1 MKNLKISLFI
11 LLGWISLTF
20 AQTKEF
26 TYQDIIFNSYGKLA
40 PKYLSQLNWVKGSG
54 SYYYVSGDSLIITD
68 SGNQKEIV
76 TLNEINASV
85 NNLNIDSLR
94 YFPRIK
100 EMENNRFYF
109 YSENNFL
116 SFDTEGKKLSV
127 VNKLPSGAENIFP
140 SPNKQMTAYT
150 IKNNLYLAADGKSQI
165 AITSEA
171 DSNIVSGQSVSRNEF
186 GITHGIFWSPQSNKI
201 AFYQKDESAVT
212 SYPLVDITTRP
223 AHLKNIKYPMNGQG
237 SESVSVGVY
246 DIKTGKIV
254 FLKTS
259 GGKNQ
264 YLTCVTWGPNSKYI
278 YIAHLNRLQNRM
290 RLVKYDADSG
300 DEVKE
305 LFTESSD
312 KYVEPEHDL
321 VFIPEQPDKFL
332 WFSERDGW
340 QHLYLYNTEGK
351 LLKQLTKG
359 NWAVLGV
366 VGITN
371 DGNVLFYS
379 TKDSPIEENLYKV
392 SLKTGAMKRV
402 TKVGGVH
409 RVKYNP
415 QKGLLIDNYTNL
427 KTPRVINIIDLTG
440 SVLKNLLTAENPIKD
455 YKLGKQKVFTI
466 KNDEGTTLYCRITYP
481 VDFDSTKK
489 YPAIVYVYGGPHV
502 QLIKNSWGYGRY
514 AFWFQKMAEKG
525 YFVFTLDNRG
535 SDNRGLAFE
544 QATWHQLGT
553 KEIEDQ
559 LTGVK
564 YLKSLPY
571 IDAARLGVFGWSYG
585 GFMTTSLML
594 RTNNTFKVGVAGGAV
609 IDWRYYEVMYGE
621 RYMGTDADNHEGME
635 KSSLLNYVQNLKG
648 KFLMVHGTMDPTVVW
663 QHTLMFLSKATHLNK
678 RLDYYPYVGSQHG
691 VYGID
696 AVNLYQKITEYFL
709 KNL

>member
-1 MKNLKISLFI
+1 MKKIKI
-11 LLGWISLTF
+11 LLFSILCFATLGF
-20 AQTKEF
+20 AQDKEF

-40 PKYLSQLNWVKGSG
+40 PQNLHQLNWVKEKN
-54 SYYYVSGDSLIITD
+54 SYYYVSGDSLFLFSQKQNKVIT
-68 SGNQKEIV
+68 
-76 TLNEINASV
+76 LAEINLNV
-85 NNLNIDSLR
+85 NNLQIDSLN

-100 EMENNRFYF
+100 EIISDEIYF
-109 YSENNFL
+109 YAHKNYLKFNIDKKRLSVINRLPEKSENI
-116 SFDTEGKKLSV
+116 S
-127 VNKLPSGAENIFP
+127 P
-140 SPNKQMTAYT
+140 SPDNRMTAYT
-150 IKNNLYLAADGKSQI
+150 IKNNLYLSNREKSQI
-165 AITSEA
+165 AITNEK

-186 GITHGIFWSPQSNKI
+186 GITHGIFWSPLSDKI

-237 SESVSVGVY
+237 SEIVSLGVY
-246 DIKTGKIV
+246 NIKTGKTV
-254 FLKTS
+254 FLKTA
-259 GGKNQ
+259 GEKNQ
-264 YLTCVTWGPNSKYI
+264 YLTCVTWGPKGEYI
-278 YIAHLNRLQNRM
+278 YIAHLNRLQNNM
-290 RLVKYDADSG
+290 RLVKYNAETG
-300 DEVKE
+300 AEVKE
-305 LFTESSD
+305 LFKESSE
-312 KYVEPEHDL
+312 KYVEPEHNL
-321 VFIPEQPDKFL
+321 VFLPDNPDEFL

-351 LLKQLTKG
+351 LLKQVTKG
-359 NWAVLGV
+359 NWAVINV
-366 VGITN
+366 VGFSN
-371 DGNVLFYS
+371 NGEVLFYA
-379 TKDSPIEENLYKV
+379 TKDSPIEENLYKANIE
-392 SLKTGAMKRV
+392 SGEITRI
-402 TKVGGVH
+402 TKAPGVH
-409 RVKYNP
+409 RVKLNG
-415 QKGLLIDNYTNL
+415 KKNLLIDNYTNL
-427 KTPRVINIIDLTG
+427 KTPRIINIIDENG
-440 SVLKNLLTAENPIKD
+440 KVIKNLLTSPNPVKN
-455 YKLGKQKVFTI
+455 YKLGKQKIFTI
-466 KNDEGTTLYCRITYP
+466 KNSEGITLYCRITYP
-481 VDFDSTKK
+481 VNFDSTKK

-502 QLIKNSWGYGRY
+502 QLVKNSWGYGRY

-544 QATWHQLGT
+544 QATWHRLGT

-571 IDAARLGVFGWSYG
+571 IDSTRFGVFGWSYG

-594 RTNNTFKVGVAGGAV
+594 RTDNTFKVGVAGGAV

-621 RYMGTDADNHEGME
+621 RYMGTDKTNHAGME
-635 KSSLLNYVQNLKG
+635 EASLLNYVQNLKG

-678 RLDYYPYVGSQHG
+678 QLDYYPYVGSQHG

-709 KNL
+709 NNL

>member
-1 MKNLKISLFI
+1 MKKIKILLFV
-11 LLGWISLTF
+11 LLGWISLTS
-20 AQTKEF
+20 AQGKEF

-40 PKYLSQLNWVKGSG
+40 PKNLSQLNWVKGG
-54 SYYYVSGDSLIITD
+54 DFYYYVSGDSLILSSLDNMRKVI
-68 SGNQKEIV
+68 
-76 TLNEINASV
+76 TLNDVNASV
-85 NNLNIDSLR
+85 NDLGIDSLR

-100 EMENNRFYF
+100 EIKNDRIYFLANNN
-109 YSENNFL
+109 SL
-116 SFDTEGKKLSV
+116 SFDYEKNKLRII
-127 VNKLPSGAENIFP
+127 NKLPKNSENIFL
-140 SPNKQMTAYT
+140 SPNKKMTAYT
-150 IKNNLYLAADGKSQI
+150 IKNNLYLSTQDSPEI
-165 AITSEA
+165 PITSEA

-186 GITHGIFWSPQSNKI
+186 GITHGIFWSPKSDKI

-212 SYPLVDITTRP
+212 NYPLVDITTRP

-237 SESVSVGVY
+237 SEVVSVGVY
-246 DIKTGKIV
+246 DIATGKTV

-259 GGKNQ
+259 GEKNQ
-264 YLTCVTWGPNSKYI
+264 YLTCVTWGPEAKYI

-290 RLVKYDADSG
+290 RLVKYDAISG

-321 VFIPEQPDKFL
+321 VFIPGKPNRFL
-332 WFSERDGW
+332 WYSERDGW

-351 LLKQLTKG
+351 LLKQVTKG
-359 NWAVLGV
+359 EWAVLGIA
-366 VGITN
+366 GFTSEG
-371 DGNVLFYS
+371 DVLFYA
-379 TKDSPIEENLYKV
+379 TKDSPIEENLYKA
-392 SLKTGAMKRV
+392 SLETGKVWRV
-402 TKVGGVH
+402 TAANGVH
-409 RVKYNP
+409 RVKFNSSN
-415 QKGLLIDNYTNL
+415 GLLIDNYTNL
-427 KTPRVINIIDLTG
+427 KTPRVIDIIDENGKTI
-440 SVLKNLLTAENPIKD
+440 KNLLTAKNPIKD

-466 KNDEGTTLYCRITYP
+466 KNAEGTKLYCRITYP

-502 QLIKNSWGYGRY
+502 QLVKNRWGYGRY
-514 AFWFQKMAEKG
+514 AFWFQKMAQKG

-544 QATWHQLGT
+544 QATWHHLGT

-571 IDAARLGVFGWSYG
+571 IDSTRFGVFGWSYG

-621 RYMGTDADNHEGME
+621 RYMGTDATNHEGME
-635 KSSLLNYVQNLKG
+635 ESSLLNYVQNLKG

-696 AVNLYQKITEYFL
+696 AVNLYQKLTEYFL
-709 KNL
+709 NNL

>member
-1 MKNLKISLFI
+1 MKKIKILLFV
-11 LLGWISLTF
+11 LLGWISLTS
-20 AQTKEF
+20 AQGKEF

-40 PKYLSQLNWVKGSG
+40 PKNLSQLNWVKGG
-54 SYYYVSGDSLIITD
+54 DFYYYVSGDSLILSSLDNTRKVI
-68 SGNQKEIV
+68 
-76 TLNEINASV
+76 TLNDVNASV
-85 NNLNIDSLR
+85 NNLGIDSLR

-100 EMENNRFYF
+100 EIKDSRIYF
-109 YSENNFL
+109 LTNNNFL
-116 SFDTEGKKLSV
+116 SFDYEKNKLRII
-127 VNKLPSGAENIFP
+127 NKLPKNSENIFP
-140 SPNKQMTAYT
+140 SPNKTMTAYT
-150 IKNNLYLAADGKSQI
+150 IKNNLYLSTQDSPEI
-165 AITSEA
+165 PIISEA

-186 GITHGIFWSPQSNKI
+186 GITHGIFWSPKSDKI

-212 SYPLVDITTRP
+212 NYPLVDITTRP

-237 SESVSVGVY
+237 SEVVSVGVY
-246 DIKTGKIV
+246 DIATGKTV

-259 GGKNQ
+259 GEKNQ
-264 YLTCVTWGPNSKYI
+264 YLTCVTWGPEAKYI

-290 RLVKYDADSG
+290 RLVKYDAISG

-321 VFIPEQPDKFL
+321 VFFPGKPDKFL
-332 WFSERDGW
+332 WYSERDGW

-351 LLKQLTKG
+351 LLKQVTKG
-359 NWAVLGV
+359 EWAVLGIA
-366 VGITN
+366 GFTSEG
-371 DGNVLFYS
+371 DVLFYA
-379 TKDSPIEENLYKV
+379 TKDSPIEENLYKA
-392 SLKTGAMKRV
+392 SLATGKVQRV
-402 TKVGGVH
+402 TAANGVH
-409 RVKYNP
+409 RVKFNLSN
-415 QKGLLIDNYTNL
+415 GLLIDNYTNL
-427 KTPRVINIIDLTG
+427 KTPRVINIIDENGKTI
-440 SVLKNLLTAENPIKD
+440 KNLLTAKNPIKD
-455 YKLGKQKVFTI
+455 YKLGKQRVFTI
-466 KNDEGTTLYCRITYP
+466 KNAEGTTLYCRITYP
-481 VDFDSTKK
+481 VDFDSTKI

-502 QLIKNSWGYGRY
+502 QLVKNRWGYGRY
-514 AFWFQKMAEKG
+514 AFWFQKMAQKG

-544 QATWHQLGT
+544 QATWHHLGT

-571 IDAARLGVFGWSYG
+571 IDSTRFGVFGWSYG

-621 RYMGTDADNHEGME
+621 RYMGTDATNHEGME
-635 KSSLLNYVQNLKG
+635 ESSLLNYVRNLKG

-696 AVNLYQKITEYFL
+696 AVNLYQKLTEYFL
-709 KNL
+709 NNL